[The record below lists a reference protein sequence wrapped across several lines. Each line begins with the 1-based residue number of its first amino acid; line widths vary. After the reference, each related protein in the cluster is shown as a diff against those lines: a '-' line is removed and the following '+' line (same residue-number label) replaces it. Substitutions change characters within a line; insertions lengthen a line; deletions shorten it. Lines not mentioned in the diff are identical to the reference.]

1 MPKIL
6 IIRFSSIGDVVLTTP
21 VIRCLKQQLPDA
33 EVHFCTKAAFRI
45 CLINNPY
52 IDKIHVLEDNLTLLI
67 NDLKEEKFD
76 YIIDLHHNLRTQ
88 IIKWKLGV
96 KSYSFDKLN
105 FKKWLLVQFK
115 INWLP
120 EIHIVQ
126 RYLATVKKLGVVDDN
141 LGLDLPIPA
150 SEQVSTEEFPLAF
163 RMGYVAFVIGA
174 AHGTKRMPASQIIAF
189 AKVIN
194 QPVVLLGS
202 KEDYALGAAVYK
214 VLYDLD
220 IPVQNVCGK
229 YNLLQSASLLK
240 PANFVVTNDTGLMHI
255 AAALKKKVFVA
266 WGNTVPTFGMY
277 PYKTDYIAI
286 ENNKLP
292 CRPCSKIGFETC
304 PKGHFKCMLEL
315 EFPKEEKLKN

>member
-6 IIRFSSIGDVVLTTP
+6 IIRFSSIGDLVLTTP
-21 VIRCLKQQLPDA
+21 VIRCLKQQLPEA
-33 EVHFCTKAAFRI
+33 EVHFCTKAAYRI
-45 CLINNPY
+45 CLTNNPY
-52 IDKIHVLEDNLTLLI
+52 IDKILVLENDLTLLI
-67 NDLKEEKFD
+67 NDLKEEKYD
-76 YIIDLHHNLRTQ
+76 YIIDLHHNLRTH

-105 FKKWLLVQFK
+105 LKKWLFVRFK

-120 EIHIVQ
+120 DVHILQ
-126 RYLATVKKLGVVDDN
+126 RYLATVKKLGVVDDH
-141 LGLDLPIPA
+141 LGLDFPIP
-150 SEQVSTEEFPLAF
+150 STEQVSTEEFPLAF

-174 AHGTKRMPASQIIAF
+174 AHGTKRMPAALIIAF

-194 QPVVLLGS
+194 QPVILLGS
-202 KEDYALGAAVYK
+202 KEDHALGTAVYK

-220 IPVQNVCGK
+220 IPVQNLCGK
-229 YNLLQSASLLK
+229 YNLLQSSSLLK

-266 WGNTVPTFGMY
+266 WGNTVPAFGMS

-286 ENNKLP
+286 ENNTLP

-304 PKGHFKCMLEL
+304 PKGHFKCMLTL
-315 EFPKEEKLKN
+315 EFPVPEQKKN